1 LQQEMLKESTSLDIF
16 PVPEI
21 NPIEM
26 STDSLAYLGDAVFNL
41 YVKLHVLK
49 NLKVRDLHRI
59 SNKYVSREGQ
69 SKILNGIRELLT
81 EEESHIVRRG
91 INSKG
96 ARKHGNDRL
105 YMESTG
111 FEALIGYLYLT
122 DKERLSVLLKE
133 GVKWV
138 EV

>member
-1 LQQEMLKESTSLDIF
+1 MQQEMLKESTSLDIF

>member
-1 LQQEMLKESTSLDIF
+1 LQQEMLKESMLLDIF
-16 PVPEI
+16 PVPQV

-26 STDSLAYLGDAVFNL
+26 SIDSLAYLGDAVFNL

-49 NLKVRDLHRI
+49 DLKVRDLHKM

-69 SKILNGIRELLT
+69 SKILNSIKDLLT
-81 EEESHIVRRG
+81 EEESDIVRRG

-122 DKERLSVLLKE
+122 NRKRLSFLLKE
-133 GVKWV
+133 SNM
-138 EV
+138 

>member
-1 LQQEMLKESTSLDIF
+1 LQQEMLKESMLLDIF
-16 PVPEI
+16 PVPQV

-49 NLKVRDLHRI
+49 DLKVRDLHRM

-69 SKILNGIRELLT
+69 SKILNSIKDLLT
-81 EEESHIVRRG
+81 EEESDIVRRG

-122 DKERLSVLLKE
+122 NRKRLSFLLKE
-133 GVKWV
+133 GIKWV
-138 EV
+138 EA

>member
-1 LQQEMLKESTSLDIF
+1 MQQEMLKESMLLDIF
-16 PVPEI
+16 PVPQV

-26 STDSLAYLGDAVFNL
+26 SIDSLAYLGDAVFNL

-49 NLKVRDLHRI
+49 DLKVRDLHKM

-69 SKILNGIRELLT
+69 SKILNSIKDLLT
-81 EEESHIVRRG
+81 EEESDIVRRG

-122 DKERLSVLLKE
+122 NRKRLSFLLKE
-133 GVKWV
+133 STM
-138 EV
+138 

>member
-1 LQQEMLKESTSLDIF
+1 MLKESMLLDIF
-16 PVPEI
+16 PVPQV

-49 NLKVRDLHRI
+49 DLKARDLHRM

-69 SKILNGIRELLT
+69 SKILNSIKDLLT
-81 EEESHIVRRG
+81 EEESDIVRRG

-122 DKERLSVLLKE
+122 NRKRLSFLLKE
-133 GVKWV
+133 GFKWV

>member
-1 LQQEMLKESTSLDIF
+1 MQQEMLKESMLLDIF
-16 PVPEI
+16 PVPQV

-26 STDSLAYLGDAVFNL
+26 SIDSLAYLGDAVFNL

-49 NLKVRDLHRI
+49 DLKVRDLHKM

-69 SKILNGIRELLT
+69 SKILNSIKDLLT
-81 EEESHIVRRG
+81 EEESDIVRRG

-122 DKERLSVLLKE
+122 NRKRLSFLLKE
-133 GVKWV
+133 SNM
-138 EV
+138 

>member
-1 LQQEMLKESTSLDIF
+1 
-16 PVPEI
+16 
-21 NPIEM
+21 M

-41 YVKLHVLK
+41 YVKLYVLK
-49 NLKVRDLHRI
+49 DLKVKELHKL

-81 EEESHIVRRG
+81 EEESAIVRRG

-122 DKERLSVLLKE
+122 NKDRLLVLLKE

>member
-1 LQQEMLKESTSLDIF
+1 MLLDIF
-16 PVPEI
+16 PVPQV

-49 NLKVRDLHRI
+49 DLKVRDLHRM

-69 SKILNGIRELLT
+69 SKILNSIKDLLT
-81 EEESHIVRRG
+81 EEESDIVRRG

-122 DKERLSVLLKE
+122 NRKRLSFLLKE
-133 GVKWV
+133 GIKWV
-138 EV
+138 EA

>member
-1 LQQEMLKESTSLDIF
+1 LQQEMLKESMLLDIF
-16 PVPEI
+16 PVPQV

-26 STDSLAYLGDAVFNL
+26 SIDSLAYLGDAVFNL

-49 NLKVRDLHRI
+49 DLKVRDLHKM

-69 SKILNGIRELLT
+69 SKILNSIKDLLT
-81 EEESHIVRRG
+81 EEESDIVRRG

-122 DKERLSVLLKE
+122 NRKRLSFLLKE
-133 GVKWV
+133 STM
-138 EV
+138 

>member
-1 LQQEMLKESTSLDIF
+1 MQQEMLKESMLLDIF
-16 PVPEI
+16 PVPQV

-49 NLKVRDLHRI
+49 DLKVRDLHRM

-69 SKILNGIRELLT
+69 SKILNSIKDLLT
-81 EEESHIVRRG
+81 EEESDIVRRG

-122 DKERLSVLLKE
+122 NRKRLSFLLKE
-133 GVKWV
+133 GIKWV
-138 EV
+138 EA